1 MSIGENLSVSPPAVK
16 PYVRLS
22 PHTAWQGWQRLYLTV
37 LMLYLFLLYL
47 SRRYYSSHFFSVF
60 LDRRTLIHHAFSCPY
75 LNMRIQKLGLPH
87 FLFVFVPLEF
97 LLELT
102 GGYPDIHSQ
111 AFIEQEQTHLFSA
124 SLLLIDLYALITF
137 PIKGIWLRDFSNF
150 LIMHFTNGLGSV
162 YTPTSVWP
170 IDDVK

>member
-1 MSIGENLSVSPPAVK
+1 MSIGKNLSVSPPAVK

-22 PHTAWQGWQRLYLTV
+22 PHTAPQRWQRLYLTV
-37 LMLYLFLLYL
+37 LMLYLFFLYL
-47 SRRYYSSHFFSVF
+47 SRRYDSSHFFSVF

-111 AFIEQEQTHLFSA
+111 AFTGQEQTSFVLCELRFNGVSMPL
-124 SLLLIDLYALITF
+124 SLSRLRESDL
-137 PIKGIWLRDFSNF
+137 GISL
-150 LIMHFTNGLGSV
+150 
-162 YTPTSVWP
+162 TSIWRTSRMT
-170 IDDVK
+170 